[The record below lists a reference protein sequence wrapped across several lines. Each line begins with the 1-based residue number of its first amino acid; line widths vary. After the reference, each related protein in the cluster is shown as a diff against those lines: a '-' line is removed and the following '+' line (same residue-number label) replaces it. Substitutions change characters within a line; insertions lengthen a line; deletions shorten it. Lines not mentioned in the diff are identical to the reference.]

1 MPLQNHSALKVNI
14 HILDIINNKSR
25 NIKSIYVRL
34 VAQHPLMIM
43 SVGLLPAESLWD
55 KFQVVVSS
63 HELGKAREFA
73 NARWNPVKVQFV

>member
-1 MPLQNHSALKVNI
+1 M
-14 HILDIINNKSR
+14 
-25 NIKSIYVRL
+25 
-34 VAQHPLMIM
+34 AQHPLMIM
-43 SVGLLPAESLWD
+43 SIGLLPAESLWD